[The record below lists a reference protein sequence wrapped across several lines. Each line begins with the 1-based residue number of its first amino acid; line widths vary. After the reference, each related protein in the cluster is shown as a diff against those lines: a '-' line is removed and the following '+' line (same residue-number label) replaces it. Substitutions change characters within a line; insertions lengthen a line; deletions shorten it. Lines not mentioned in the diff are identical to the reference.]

1 MIWRPPLVGTL
12 GYLVGMKWPEGNED
26 LMWGL
31 ADDWRSAASQL
42 QAIKGDIDDA
52 IAAVKVAYPEGD
64 GGKEMIKQ
72 LETLKSSGDSQALS
86 IDNLVK
92 WFDSVASMADGT
104 GTELE
109 YTKLMF
115 HATLLIMA
123 TEMAIAAASL
133 FAAPVE
139 EAGVIA
145 ANRITVRILM
155 KRLINYLVGHE
166 VKWAELTGIKAVLAK
181 FTLAAVNLGVGAAV
195 GAGLGAAPDAAIQA
209 WQRYEG
215 RRTKFDWGEVGTMA
229 LAGGVGGLV
238 AAPAGAVLGKG
249 LKPVSTKIFGENSR
263 LGTMTVAGLQTMG
276 TGAIAG
282 LAGWGATA
290 LATGNTELDPR
301 MITAGAVGG
310 LGSHLMKTYGE
321 TKAPAFTNPSE
332 TQVANQTPSA
342 ETHPASVSD
351 IKSDTAVHDT
361 TGDHTGQNQPGAN
374 SPGTAT
380 LGARPVEQTPHA
392 DNGNGLTNLQS
403 AGGGPVSQVAPNAH
417 NGGAPRVSDAVQ
429 PSTPAHTTGGGQAAP
444 EGRSTPTATA
454 TPRSESPTNLA
465 PAAEG
470 PKAGA
475 APTRDAGI
483 GTGTQAK
490 ATGLEAATQRPAAD
504 RAQIAAQEHAAGLP
518 PERSETA
525 RPTDEHAT
533 RTPEGDRPD
542 TTRPTDGGRSD
553 ASHAKDSDASHA
565 KDSDASHT
573 KDSDKPE
580 SRIGGKG
587 HDNSDQP
594 SDRTHDGN
602 RDGHDEPSHDTNQ
615 PNDHESHTPAEH
627 PDRPVLPEDRPI
639 TDAERLHAQDA
650 LERLGHEA
658 DPSTL
663 LHHEDTDQ
671 AGAHSRAREN
681 HEWWHSLTEDQQA
694 AMTRVH
700 PREIGNADGI
710 PAPVRDQA
718 NRLSIARDMA
728 ELRANNPRVDKFTNR
743 FFDPDGYRE
752 YKNLSK
758 TVDNLRL
765 ADKLADEYAKEN
777 GGHRPPVQV
786 LSYDAR
792 AFNGEGRAV
801 VAFGDVDKA
810 STVSFHIP
818 GITTTVRS
826 LKVNL
831 NNSFNHYWETSR
843 NTEDPGAVA
852 SIAWIGYDAPSGV
865 PKIFKE
871 MTNADLAKRGGQL
884 LARDLAA
891 FNETRK
897 QDAALPDGSAPPDVH
912 IFGHSYGST
921 TTSFAGAGG
930 RLAGEVSTITL
941 LGSPGAGIV
950 PHASRFGIGDNV
962 FVASSPR
969 DPVTWIGSSHPDD
982 ISRAAPALGLGL
994 GLDPSVDSFGARRI
1008 TAQFPGGIRTLSDI
1022 GTHTGYYKFHDG
1034 DGRSV
1039 PSESLYNFGK
1049 IAAGRPDEVIPEFA
1063 RPERPDLN
1071 DWQRSFGSTPR
1082 DPAHLRPPVHDPVEG
1097 APHGYDSLVDEYRN
1111 PDPVAE
1117 HTPQLPTEHS
1127 PSNDCGPQAL
1137 QHAQELTG
1145 NPNIHIP
1152 DDPQIAHRGMSADE
1166 LENAAGAH
1174 MQPIDT
1180 PGVLADQLYRMGDG
1194 ATAIVVDEFH
1204 GPADQNG
1211 VGAHAYTVTNDGGLL
1226 VIHDPALGEG
1236 PHPFPG
1242 DRTNVANTHAII
1254 YDAHGNPLHPLESGA
1269 PAHPAA
1275 TRPEARIGQP
1285 DSHRGFPDHNG
1296 PHLPEGAEP
1305 QRPKLPVKEKPYYAN
1320 PHYEDPAA
1328 SHEYAAK
1335 NRISDGEVQD
1345 IRAEQTAKH
1354 PEISRLTD
1362 AEIDAIRRNQFFHL
1376 NEPVNDATRNGNTHA
1391 LHDRDVE
1398 IRTLI
1403 SGYNKLPDY
1412 HGVVYRSLYIDDPV
1426 KLSRFVDDYQQ
1437 GKTPFDPGFASSDKE
1452 GSMPGGNIELI
1463 IDSAFGKDISWA
1475 SGQQDEVVF
1484 PPGNKFLVKD
1494 QYRVE
1499 DRYGNEK
1506 IVIELQDLG
1515 RTDHEQ
1521 GGIRPNRSESDGAP
1535 QAPVTGGPEVGGQH
1549 PPAHGRP
1556 GEEGTPPSHRG
1567 PDQDL
1572 ASVGRIGDQPDQPR
1586 AGRDGLAP
1594 EEPTLTHPNEVPHP
1608 EEPHRELPSHINGP
1622 DEYYVPFLGDSGQP
1636 HPDSVQP
1643 HPTEQS
1649 HPEQATPHPEPEKP
1663 HQDSREQSPHSEP
1676 TNDTAHPNA
1685 EHEPTAQ
1692 EPIQPAEPE
1701 TVAPA
1706 HDPIQRFDTPEA
1718 ARHYG
1723 DEMLAPIRDTMS
1735 EPELRELQRYTKKSW
1750 INEFLRAEN
1759 PVRLLAKLAE
1769 DEGHYQQLRRVTNG
1783 SPIMPRVEVLD
1794 RILAEHPDP
1803 RDPRLDPRLR
1813 ATIEHVVN
1821 DPNPHGRLQELS
1833 RNADKLPMMREY
1845 FGGEPTMDVLRSH
1858 VERLDQA
1865 MNRPIPEGVEVSRGI
1880 SMRSLDR
1887 FIGPDG
1893 QPLNGRNPM
1902 LLKGTVQTEH
1912 GYMSTSLGPTPPQ
1925 EFRLKVR
1932 VELEIPADSKGAWVG
1947 DKGLAGPENELI
1959 LQRES
1964 KFLITDVIEDPKG
1977 ARYDDGYVDYLVK
1990 GKLVPADYVHEPSVE
2005 VPQAHDPNATPDR
2018 PGTDPS
2024 RPIGGPDKDV
2034 PLRLDNEP
2042 QRPVESPDR
2051 PSTLTPHL
2059 IDRFKELHERLYDLA
2074 SAYHDPARA
2083 PELPGLRLGL
2093 NDLMDKL
2100 GMLDPTTSPTAMRLF
2115 EEYRPDLAKY
2125 LAENHDT
2132 FRPHPSDTATRP
2144 HEPDQHP
2151 TDRTPEPSEHRPTDP
2166 ESRPNDP
2173 EHHPNADD
2181 PQPNASHPI
2190 DEHNPP
2196 ADPLSHYADRTPAGL
2211 SLHNDPE
2218 LHALAHQVPE
2228 DPRFFTIDAHL
2239 TDRGT
2244 ILLDGREYT
2253 MEELAARLPELGY
2266 DGRPIRLIGCDAAST
2281 DAAARLA
2288 KATRTGVLAPTKPAW
2303 TDDAGHVYSSTAETT
2318 PEGTRRP
2325 RIPPDGDWEFIHPDG
2340 TKVKVSE
2347 DGFVPGT
2354 REEDKQDID
2363 TASARDRGDDGAS
2376 EPQYDLPGKDRVI
2389 HEDDSDFDDLFV
2401 EWNRPTHKPPD
2412 PLNPH
2417 LPRQPIDVHEEI
2429 RAPHRDRETVPDG
2442 NTEPGKLKPV
2452 EHPEVVPE
2460 PLRAHFGDEP
2470 LKPWSAYP
2478 VINENGTRTTFFTN
2492 GDGTV
2497 KWVEATPGSRE
2508 LALDKKG
2515 PWSGFNPDL
2524 SFPLLPD
2531 VQYQV
2536 PNVHNNEKL
2545 LSFHTDA
2552 HGQTDALTGDIEAG
2566 GQNKSYRDDD
2576 SGKGAQQRAY
2586 QEGEAA
2592 YPSNPGYELTGAEL
2606 ERSRIKW
2613 AGGHLLANELG
2624 GLGEYLNMHPQMAA
2638 SNSGNRKDGWVHE
2651 ASWRAKE
2658 NQLVAFAK
2666 EEHQEIRNYQVKMTR
2681 EADGVPSDVIMR
2693 WQEVTYVRNGDGS
2706 VHLDVDGKPVVQSV
2720 VTKERVFPNRE
2731 ANFGPQDRYKNR

>member
-31 ADDWRSAASQL
+31 ADDWRSAAAQL

-52 IAAVKVAYPEGD
+52 ISAVKVAYPEGD

-72 LETLKSSGDSQALS
+72 LETLKSTGDPQALS

-139 EAGVIA
+139 EAAVVA
-145 ANRITVRILM
+145 ANRVTVRILM

-181 FTLAAVNLGVGAAV
+181 FTVAAFNLGAGAAV
-195 GAGLGAAPDAAIQA
+195 GAGLGAAPDIAIQA

-238 AAPAGAVLGKG
+238 AAPVGAGLGKG
-249 LKPVSTKIFGENSR
+249 LTSVFSPQKR
-263 LGTMTVAGLQTMG
+263 LGTMTVAGFQTLG
-276 TGAIAG
+276 TGAVAG
-282 LAGWGATA
+282 LAGWGAVA

-310 LGSHLMKTYGE
+310 LGSHLMKTYGD
-321 TKAPAFTNPSE
+321 TKAPAVTNPTD
-332 TQVANQTPSA
+332 TQLANQAPSS
-342 ETHPASVSD
+342 EIHPASVSD
-351 IKSDTAVHDT
+351 IKADTAVHDAT
-361 TGDHTGQNQPGAN
+361 NDHGSQNQPGAN
-374 SPGTAT
+374 SPGTAPV
-380 LGARPVEQTPHA
+380 GARSVEQTPHA

-403 AGGGPVSQVAPNAH
+403 GGSGPVSQVPASTH
-417 NGGAPRVSDAVQ
+417 NGGAPRVSDVAQ
-429 PSTPAHTTGGGQAAP
+429 PSAPAHTTGGQPAP
-444 EGRSTPTATA
+444 EGRSGPATA
-454 TPRSESPTNLA
+454 TPRSEAPTNPA
-465 PAAEG
+465 PAAEA

-475 APTRDAGI
+475 APTRDTGI

-490 ATGLEAATQRPAAD
+490 ATGLEAATPRADAD
-504 RAQIAAQEHAAGLP
+504 RAQVAPQEHAAGLP

-525 RPTDEHAT
+525 RPTDEQAT
-533 RTPEGDRPD
+533 RTPEGDRTD
-542 TTRPTDGGRSD
+542 TARPTDSDRSD
-553 ASHAKDSDASHA
+553 T
-565 KDSDASHT
+565 SHT
-573 KDSDKPE
+573 KDGDKPE
-580 SRIGGKG
+580 SRIGGRQDDAAADHDATVGKG
-587 HDNSDQP
+587 HDNSDQS
-594 SDRTHDGN
+594 SDRANDANH
-602 RDGHDEPSHDTNQ
+602 DGHDQPSHDTQQ
-615 PNDHESHTPAEH
+615 PHDHESHGPAEH

-650 LERLGHEA
+650 LDRLGHEA

-663 LHHEDTDQ
+663 LHREDTDQ
-671 AGAHSRAREN
+671 AGAHNRAREN

-700 PREIGNADGI
+700 PHEIGNADGI
-710 PAPVRDQA
+710 PASVRDQA

-728 ELRANNPRVDKFTNR
+728 DLRANNPRVDKFTNR

-777 GGHRPPVQV
+777 GGHRPPVEV

-801 VAFGDVDKA
+801 VAFGSVDRA
-810 STVSFHIP
+810 STVSYHVP

-831 NNSFNHYWETSR
+831 NNSFNHFWETSR
-843 NTEDPGAVA
+843 NTKDPSEVA
-852 SIAWIGYDAPSGV
+852 SIAWIGYDAPSGL

-871 MTNADLAKRGGQL
+871 MANTDLAKRGGQL

-897 QDAALPDGSAPPDVH
+897 QNATLPDGAAQPDVH
-912 IFGHSYGST
+912 VFGHSYGST

-930 RLAGEVSTITL
+930 RLSGEVSTITL
-941 LGSPGAGIV
+941 LGSPGAGPV

-1008 TAQFPGGIRTLSDI
+1008 TAQFPGGLRTLSDI

-1049 IAAGRPDEVIPEFA
+1049 IAAGLPHEVIPEFA
-1063 RPERPDLN
+1063 RPD
-1071 DWQRSFGSTPR
+1071 RSELGDFKRTFGSTPN
-1082 DPAHLRPPVHDPVEG
+1082 DPAHFRPPVHDPVER
-1097 APHGYDSLVDEYRN
+1097 APHGYDRIVEEHRN

-1117 HTPQLPTEHS
+1117 HTPQLPAEHP

-1145 NPNIHIP
+1145 NPNIHVP
-1152 DDPQIAHRGMSADE
+1152 DDPQISQRGMSAEE

-1194 ATAIVVDEFH
+1194 ATAIVVDEYR
-1204 GPADQNG
+1204 GPVDTNG

-1226 VIHDPALGEG
+1226 VIHDSALGAG

-1254 YDAHGNPLHPLESGA
+1254 YDSHGNPLQPRESGT
-1269 PAHPAA
+1269 PEHPAA
-1275 TRPEARIGQP
+1275 KRPEARIGQP
-1285 DSHRGFPDHNG
+1285 DSHHGVPDHNG
-1296 PHLPEGAEP
+1296 PSHLPEGAEP
-1305 QRPKLPVKEKPYYAN
+1305 QRPKLPVEDKPYYAN

-1345 IRAEQTAKH
+1345 IRAEQTGKH

-1362 AEIDAIRRNQFFHL
+1362 AEIDAIRRNQFFTL
-1376 NEPVNDATRNGNTHA
+1376 NEPVNDATRNGNTHT

-1398 IRTLI
+1398 IRTLV
-1403 SGYNKLPDY
+1403 SGYNKLPDH

-1426 KLSRFVDDYQQ
+1426 KLSRFLDDYQQ

-1463 IDSAFGKDISWA
+1463 IDSKFGKDISWA
-1475 SGQQDEVVF
+1475 SRQQDEVVF

-1494 QYRVE
+1494 QYRVT

-1506 IVIELQDLG
+1506 FVIELQDLG
-1515 RTDHEQ
+1515 RTEHEQ
-1521 GGIRPNRSESDGAP
+1521 GGIRPDRAESDGAP
-1535 QAPVTGGPEVGGQH
+1535 QAPVAGRPEVGGEN
-1549 PPAHGRP
+1549 PSAHGRP
-1556 GEEGTPPSHRG
+1556 GEEGTPPGHRG

-1572 ASVGRIGDQPDQPR
+1572 AGVGRVGDHPDQPR
-1586 AGRDGLAP
+1586 AGRDGLAS
-1594 EEPTLTHPNEVPHP
+1594 E
-1608 EEPHRELPSHINGP
+1608 
-1622 DEYYVPFLGDSGQP
+1622 
-1636 HPDSVQP
+1636 
-1643 HPTEQS
+1643 
-1649 HPEQATPHPEPEKP
+1649 AP
-1663 HQDSREQSPHSEP
+1663 HQDSRERSPHHEP
-1676 TNDTAHPNA
+1676 TNDDAHPNA
-1685 EHEPTAQ
+1685 EHEPTAH
-1692 EPIQPAEPE
+1692 ELIHPAEPE
-1701 TVAPA
+1701 AVAPA

-1723 DEMLAPIRDTMS
+1723 DETLAPIRDTMS

-1759 PVRLLAKLAE
+1759 PVKLLAKLVE

-1783 SPIMPRVEVLD
+1783 SPIMPKVEVLD

-1803 RDPRLDPRLR
+1803 RDPHLDPRLR

-1833 RNADKLPMMREY
+1833 RNADKLPGMREY
-1845 FGGEPTMDVLRSH
+1845 FGGEPTLDVLRSQ
-1858 VERLDQA
+1858 VEHLDQA

-1887 FIGPDG
+1887 FIGADG

-1932 VELEIPADSKGAWVG
+1932 VELEVPADSKGAWVG

-1959 LQRES
+1959 LQRGS

-1990 GKLVPADYVHEPSVE
+1990 GKLVPADYVHEPNLE
-2005 VPQAHDPNATPDR
+2005 VPQAHDPNTKPDK
-2018 PGTDPS
+2018 PGADRA
-2024 RPIGGPDKDV
+2024 RPIDGSDIDV

-2042 QRPVESPDR
+2042 QHPVESPDR

-2059 IDRFKELHERLYDLA
+2059 MDRFKELHERLYDLA
-2074 SAYHDPARA
+2074 SAYHDPSRA
-2083 PELPGLRLGL
+2083 PELPGLRVGL
-2093 NDLMDKL
+2093 NDLMGKL
-2100 GMLDPTTSPTAMRLF
+2100 GMLDHTTSPTALRLF
-2115 EEYRPDLAKY
+2115 EEYRPDLARY
-2125 LAENHDT
+2125 LSENYDT
-2132 FRPHPSDTATRP
+2132 FRPHPSDTATPP
-2144 HEPDQHP
+2144 HEPGPHT
-2151 TDRTPEPSEHRPTDP
+2151 TDHAPEPSEHRPTDP
-2166 ESRPNDP
+2166 EHRPNG
-2173 EHHPNADD
+2173 DD
-2181 PQPNASHPI
+2181 PQPNTSHPI

-2196 ADPLSHYADRTPAGL
+2196 ADPLGHYADRTPAGL

-2218 LHALAHQVPE
+2218 LQALAHQVPE

-2244 ILLDGREYT
+2244 VLLDGREYT
-2253 MEELAARLPELGY
+2253 MEQLAARLPELGY

-2288 KATRTGVLAPTKPAW
+2288 KATNREVLAPTKPAW
-2303 TDDAGHVYSSTAETT
+2303 TDPEGHIYSSTAETT
-2318 PEGTRRP
+2318 SQGTRRP
-2325 RIPPDGDWEFIHPDG
+2325 RIPPDGDWELIHPDG
-2340 TKVKVSE
+2340 TKTKVSE

-2354 REEDKQDID
+2354 REQDKHGVDPNSARERSAFVNDDMPRHPYEDLVGDRPVKHVASDDPLAPKRRKPFGRDPKTGAPIPLEPN
-2363 TASARDRGDDGAS
+2363 TAYRVTDKAGRDRGLFITGHDG
-2376 EPQYDLPGKDRVI
+2376 RV
-2389 HEDDSDFDDLFV
+2389 S
-2401 EWNRPTHKPPD
+2401 
-2412 PLNPH
+2412 
-2417 LPRQPIDVHEEI
+2417 
-2429 RAPHRDRETVPDG
+2429 
-2442 NTEPGKLKPV
+2442 
-2452 EHPEVVPE
+2452 EVVTDSGRKQMRNTT
-2460 PLRAHFGDEP
+2460 LRRLEGE
-2470 LKPWSAYP
+2470 
-2478 VINENGTRTTFFTN
+2478 
-2492 GDGTV
+2492 
-2497 KWVEATPGSRE
+2497 
-2508 LALDKKG
+2508 
-2515 PWSGFNPDL
+2515 GFNPDL
-2524 SFPLLPD
+2524 RQAFPEAVYTVD
-2531 VQYQV
+2531 NRFIYSTDSHGRVVQ
-2536 PNVHNNEKL
+2536 
-2545 LSFHTDA
+2545 A
-2552 HGQTDALTGDIEAG
+2552 
-2566 GQNKSYRDDD
+2566 
-2576 SGKGAQQRAY
+2576 
-2586 QEGEAA
+2586 EGRL
-2592 YPSNPGYELTGAEL
+2592 ELTGSDEGRRGPDQTPIGHAGEKEYAKINKQTIEDFKEIFDREPSITEAIL
-2606 ERSRIKW
+2606 FETVRFN
-2613 AGGHLLANELG
+2613 GGHLFGTEFG
-2624 GLGEYLNMHPQMAA
+2624 GPGEALNMVPMLESLNQDP
-2638 SNSGNRKDGWVHE
+2638 GNTTPLDNWRKLEGHW
-2651 ASWRAKE
+2651 
-2658 NQLVAFAK
+2658 
-2666 EEHQEIRNYQVKMTR
+2666 EHLLAQDPPPTLNVKISLDYDPHSPDISAPMYI
-2681 EADGVPSDVIMR
+2681 DV
-2693 WQEVTYVRNGDGS
+2693 EYA
-2706 VHLDVDGKPVVQSV
+2706 VDGTLVDTLS
-2720 VTKERVFPNRE
+2720 F
-2731 ANFGPQDRYKNR
+2731 KNIPPRQMS